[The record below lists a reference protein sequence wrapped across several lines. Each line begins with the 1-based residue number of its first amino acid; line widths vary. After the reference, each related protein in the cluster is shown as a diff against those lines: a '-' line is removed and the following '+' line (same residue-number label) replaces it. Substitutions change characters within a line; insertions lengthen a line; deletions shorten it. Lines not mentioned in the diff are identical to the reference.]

1 MSGDGPIPKRSAER
15 RRRNKV
21 ITDKAT
27 PPATGLTVEVPPAD
41 PSWHTLAVGWY
52 ESLKI
57 SGQSQFYEPSDW
69 AAAQV
74 AAWYITELV
83 RKPSSVAFSAAWSAM
98 GALLTTEGERRW
110 VLQQEQVVVGVVD
123 AERVRVDAPL
133 QRPGLAVV
141 DGAEPPDPERP
152 VGHQA

>member
-21 ITDKAT
+21 VTDT
-27 PPATGLTVEVPPAD
+27 PAPAVGLTVEVPPTD
-41 PSWHTLAVGWY
+41 LSWHPLAVGWY

-98 GALLTTEGERRW
+98 GALLTTEGERR
-110 VLQQEQVVVGVVD
+110 
-123 AERVRVDAPL
+123 RVRLEIERQKPVE
-133 QRPGLAVV
+133 AV
-141 DGAEPPDPERP
+141 PEGVSDIAAWRSMA
-152 VGHQA
+152 GNG